1 MSICLVDPAKRR
13 GRLTTTSRCTD
24 SYQLDHHQE
33 IQTIFCVDPIH
44 SNRMSFPVDTRGSS
58 IAPQVCVLRCA
69 GHDAKTYPRTLA
81 LATTL
86 ALSAFLVGCGSTP
99 VAGGTHPGAA
109 VAADGTRP
117 GVPVAAD
124 FLGLSIE
131 WCNAQTVLGQ
141 ASTGGADAIF
151 AQYVANLRAYGAGP
165 MSIRIGGNSTDTGGS
180 CGTPTG
186 IQSVQ
191 SMNQFARDTGAK
203 FSFGLNMV
211 SDDLPASKAQAAA
224 YCAGMPS
231 GAIAAFEIGNE
242 PDLYTTAGWTA
253 NTYSDELSQYLAGV
267 LAAQPCT
274 SNLMGPSF
282 ASFNGSHGDF
292 TPNIQDILATNHGK
306 GLGTVTQHY
315 YAGANTVTS
324 GFLLTTAADNGPAR
338 ALPELQAA
346 HALGMTYRVDEMNS
360 AWGGGAARVS
370 NAFESALWFIENAAE
385 LAAEGVDGINV
396 HGGMLAGK
404 GYNYYTPFFITAG
417 GGGSFSL
424 NNDGSFPATAP
435 LYYGMLFFARAI
447 NGAHSTISPA
457 SIGTNANIDAWST
470 VDGAGTERLIMA
482 NRDIANGAQV
492 VIAQSASTASVCYL
506 EAPSY
511 SSTNGLKIF
520 SNFAGTTYQTF
531 DTSTDGSPTGTAG
544 WDVLMP
550 NDGSFTIPIA
560 AAQAAIVTF
569 GVSTGC

>member
-1 MSICLVDPAKRR
+1 MK
-13 GRLTTTSRCTD
+13 
-24 SYQLDHHQE
+24 
-33 IQTIFCVDPIH
+33 
-44 SNRMSFPVDTRGSS
+44 N
-58 IAPQVCVLRCA
+58 
-69 GHDAKTYPRTLA
+69 YPCDLA
-81 LATTL
+81 MA
-86 ALSAFLVGCGSTP
+86 ASMVLSAFLAGCGYTP
-99 VAGGTHPGAA
+99 VAG
-109 VAADGTRP
+109 GTRP

-124 FLGLSIE
+124 FLGFSIE

-191 SMNQFARDTGAK
+191 AMNEFARATGTK
-203 FSFGLNMV
+203 FSLGVNMA
-211 SDDLPASKAQAAA
+211 SHDLAASKAQAAA
-224 YCAGMPS
+224 YYAGMPTGS
-231 GAIAAFEIGNE
+231 IAAFEIGNE
-242 PDLYTTAGWTA
+242 PDLYTTPGWNA
-253 NTYSDELSQYLAGV
+253 STYSGELSQYLAGV
-267 LAAQPCT
+267 LSAQPCT

-282 ASFNGSHGDF
+282 ASFNGRHGDF
-292 TPNIQDILATNHGK
+292 MPNIQDILVTNQGK

-315 YAGANTVTS
+315 YAGANTATS
-324 GFLLTTAADNGPAR
+324 GFLLTTAADSGPDL

-346 HALGMTYRVDEMNS
+346 HALGMTYRVNEMNS
-360 AWGGGAARVS
+360 AWGGGAAGVS
-370 NAFESALWFIENAAE
+370 NAFESALWFIDNAAK

-424 NNDGSFPATAP
+424 NNRGSSPATAP

-447 NGAHSTISPA
+447 HGANSTISPV
-457 SIGTNANIDAWST
+457 SVSTSTDIDAWST
-470 VDGAGTERLIMA
+470 VDGAGTERLIMV
-482 NRDIANGAQV
+482 NRDTANGAQV
-492 VIAQSASTASVCYL
+492 VVAQSASTASVCYL

-511 SSTNGLKIF
+511 SSTSGLKIF

-531 DTSTDGSPTGTAG
+531 DTSTDGSPTGTVG
-544 WDVLMP
+544 WDVLTP
-550 NDGSFTIPIA
+550 NDGSFTIPIG

-569 GVSTGC
+569 GLSTGC

>member
-1 MSICLVDPAKRR
+1 MSICLVDPVKRKA
-13 GRLTTTSRCTD
+13 RLTRPSRCTC
-24 SYQLDHHQE
+24 SYRLDHHQE
-33 IQTIFCVDPIH
+33 DQTILCVGPIH
-44 SNRMSFPVDTRGSS
+44 GSRISVLADTGGTS
-58 IAPQVCVLRCA
+58 IAPQVSVLRCA
-69 GHDAKTYPRTLA
+69 GHDMKNYPRNLA
-81 LATTL
+81 MATSL
-86 ALSAFLVGCGSTP
+86 VLSAFFAGCGSTP
-99 VAGGTHPGAA
+99 VAG
-109 VAADGTRP
+109 GTRP

-141 ASTGGADAIF
+141 ASAGGVDAIF

-165 MSIRIGGNSTDTGGS
+165 ISIRIGGNSSDTGGS

-191 SMNQFARDTGAK
+191 AMNEFRRDTGAK

-211 SDDLPASKAQAAA
+211 SDNLPASKAQATA

-231 GAIAAFEIGNE
+231 GSIAAFEIGNE
-242 PDLYTTAGWTA
+242 PDLYTTVGWTA
-253 NTYSDELSQYLAGV
+253 NTYSGELSQYLAGV
-267 LAAQPCT
+267 LAAQSCT

-292 TPNIQDILATNHGK
+292 TPNTQDILAANQGK

-315 YAGANTVTS
+315 YAGANTATS

-360 AWGGGAARVS
+360 AWGGGAAGVS

-404 GYNYYTPFFITAG
+404 NSGQYTPFFITARG
-417 GGGSFSL
+417 GGTFRP
-424 NNDGSFPATAP
+424 NNPRSSPGPAP

-457 SIGTNANIDAWST
+457 TISTNANIDAWST
-470 VDGAGTERLIMA
+470 VDGAGTAR
-482 NRDIANGAQV
+482 
-492 VIAQSASTASVCYL
+492 
-506 EAPSY
+506 
-511 SSTNGLKIF
+511 
-520 SNFAGTTYQTF
+520 
-531 DTSTDGSPTGTAG
+531 
-544 WDVLMP
+544 
-550 NDGSFTIPIA
+550 
-560 AAQAAIVTF
+560 
-569 GVSTGC
+569 

>member
-1 MSICLVDPAKRR
+1 MSICLVDPVKRKA
-13 GRLTTTSRCTD
+13 RLTMLSRCTD
-24 SYQLDHHQE
+24 SYRLDHHQE
-33 IQTIFCVDPIH
+33 EQTILCVDPIH
-44 SNRMSFPVDTRGSS
+44 GSRMSVLADTSESS
-58 IAPQVCVLRCA
+58 IARQLSALRCT
-69 GHDAKTYPRTLA
+69 GHDIKNYSRNLA
-81 LATTL
+81 MAASLV
-86 ALSAFLVGCGSTP
+86 LSAFLAGCGNTP
-99 VAGGTHPGAA
+99 VAGGTLPGAA

-124 FLGLSIE
+124 FLGLSME
-131 WCNAQTVLGQ
+131 WCSAQTVLGQ

-165 MSIRIGGNSTDTGGS
+165 MWIRIGGNSTDTGGS

-191 SMNQFARDTGAK
+191 AMNEFARDTGTK

-211 SDDLPASKAQAAA
+211 SDDLPASEAQAAA

-231 GAIAAFEIGNE
+231 GSIVGFEIGNE
-242 PDLYTTAGWTA
+242 PDVYNTPGWNA
-253 NTYSDELSQYLAGV
+253 STYSGELSQYLAGV
-267 LAAQPCT
+267 LAAQSCT

-282 ASFNGSHGDF
+282 DF
-292 TPNIQDILATNHGK
+292 SYAHHFMPSIKDLLVTNRGK

-315 YAGANTVTS
+315 YAGTNAVKP
-324 GFLLTTAADNGPAR
+324 GFLLTPAADSGPEQ
-338 ALPELQAA
+338 LLSDVQTA
-346 HALGMTYRVDEMNS
+346 HALGMAYRVDEMNS
-360 AWGGGAARVS
+360 AWGGGAPGVS

-385 LAAEGVDGINV
+385 LAAEGVDGINI

-424 NNDGSFPATAP
+424 NNGGSFPATAP
-435 LYYGMLFFARAI
+435 LYYGMLFFARAT
-447 NGAHSTISPA
+447 NGAHSTISRA
-457 SIGTNANIDAWST
+457 SVTTSANIDAWST
-470 VDGAGTERLIMA
+470 VDGAGTERLIMV

-492 VIAQSASTASVCYL
+492 VVAQSASTASVCYL

-511 SSTNGLKIF
+511 SSTSGLKIF
-520 SNFAGTTYQTF
+520 SNFEGTTYQTF
-531 DTSTDGSPTGTAG
+531 DTSTDGSPTGTVG
-544 WDVLMP
+544 WDVLTP
-550 NDGSFTIPIA
+550 NDGSFTIPIG

-569 GVSTGC
+569 GLSTGC

>member
-1 MSICLVDPAKRR
+1 MK
-13 GRLTTTSRCTD
+13 
-24 SYQLDHHQE
+24 
-33 IQTIFCVDPIH
+33 
-44 SNRMSFPVDTRGSS
+44 N
-58 IAPQVCVLRCA
+58 
-69 GHDAKTYPRTLA
+69 YPRTLTM
-81 LATTL
+81 ATAL

-141 ASTGGADAIF
+141 ASSGGADAIF

-267 LAAQPCT
+267 LARHR
-274 SNLMGPSF
+274 PSRR
-282 ASFNGSHGDF
+282 S
-292 TPNIQDILATNHGK
+292 
-306 GLGTVTQHY
+306 
-315 YAGANTVTS
+315 
-324 GFLLTTAADNGPAR
+324 
-338 ALPELQAA
+338 
-346 HALGMTYRVDEMNS
+346 
-360 AWGGGAARVS
+360 
-370 NAFESALWFIENAAE
+370 
-385 LAAEGVDGINV
+385 
-396 HGGMLAGK
+396 
-404 GYNYYTPFFITAG
+404 
-417 GGGSFSL
+417 
-424 NNDGSFPATAP
+424 
-435 LYYGMLFFARAI
+435 
-447 NGAHSTISPA
+447 
-457 SIGTNANIDAWST
+457 
-470 VDGAGTERLIMA
+470 
-482 NRDIANGAQV
+482 
-492 VIAQSASTASVCYL
+492 
-506 EAPSY
+506 
-511 SSTNGLKIF
+511 
-520 SNFAGTTYQTF
+520 
-531 DTSTDGSPTGTAG
+531 
-544 WDVLMP
+544 
-550 NDGSFTIPIA
+550 
-560 AAQAAIVTF
+560 
-569 GVSTGC
+569 

>member
-1 MSICLVDPAKRR
+1 MLV
-13 GRLTTTSRCTD
+13 
-24 SYQLDHHQE
+24 
-33 IQTIFCVDPIH
+33 
-44 SNRMSFPVDTRGSS
+44 PVDTGGSS
-58 IAPQVCVLRCA
+58 IAPQVSVLRCA
-69 GHDAKTYPRTLA
+69 GHDLKNYPRTLA
-81 LATTL
+81 MAATLVLSVFLA
-86 ALSAFLVGCGSTP
+86 GCGSTP
-99 VAGGTHPGAA
+99 VAGGTSTGAA
-109 VAADGTRP
+109 VAADETPP

-141 ASTGGADAIF
+141 ASAGGADAIF

-180 CGTPTG
+180 CGAPTG

-191 SMNQFARDTGAK
+191 AMNEFARDTGAK

-224 YCAGMPS
+224 YCAAMPG
-231 GAIAAFEIGNE
+231 GAVTSFEIGNE
-242 PDLYTTAGWTA
+242 PDVYATPGWNA
-253 NTYSDELSQYLAGV
+253 STYSDELTQYLAGV
-267 LAAQPCT
+267 LAAQSCT

-282 ASFNGSHGDF
+282 DF
-292 TPNIQDILATNHGK
+292 SYAHHFMPSIKDLLVTNRGK
-306 GLGTVTQHY
+306 GLGTLTQHY
-315 YAGANTVTS
+315 YAGTNAVKP
-324 GFLLTTAADNGPAR
+324 GFLLTPAADGGPEQ
-338 ALPELQAA
+338 LLSDVQTA

-360 AWGGGAARVS
+360 AWGGGAPGVS
-370 NAFESALWFIENAAE
+370 NAFESALWFLDNAAK
-385 LAAEGVDGINV
+385 LAAEGVDGINI

-424 NNDGSFPATAP
+424 NNRSSSPATAP

-447 NGAHSTISPA
+447 NGANSTISPA
-457 SIGTNANIDAWST
+457 SVTTSANIDAWST
-470 VDGAGTERLIMA
+470 VDGAGTERLIMV
-482 NRDIANGAQV
+482 NHDIANGAQV
-492 VIAQSASTASVCYL
+492 VVAQSASTASVCYL

-511 SSTNGLKIF
+511 GSTSGLKIF

-531 DTSTDGSPTGTAG
+531 DSSTDGLPTGTVG
-544 WDVLMP
+544 WDVLTP
-550 NDGSFTIPIA
+550 SDGSFEIPIGPT
-560 AAQAAIVTF
+560 QAAIVTF

>member
-1 MSICLVDPAKRR
+1 MSICLVDPVKRKA
-13 GRLTTTSRCTD
+13 RLTMLSRCTY
-24 SYQLDHHQE
+24 SYRLDHHQE
-33 IQTIFCVDPIH
+33 DQTILCVGPIH
-44 SNRMSFPVDTRGSS
+44 GSRISVLADTGGTS
-58 IAPQVCVLRCA
+58 IAPQVSVLRCA
-69 GHDAKTYPRTLA
+69 GHDMKNYPRTLA
-81 LATTL
+81 MAASLV
-86 ALSAFLVGCGSTP
+86 LSAFLAGCGSTP
-99 VAGGTHPGAA
+99 VAGGTNTGAA
-109 VAADGTRP
+109 VAADGTPP

-141 ASTGGADAIF
+141 ASAGGADAIF

-165 MSIRIGGNSTDTGGS
+165 MWIRIGGNSTDTGGS
-180 CGTPTG
+180 CSTTTG

-191 SMNQFARDTGAK
+191 AMNEFARSTGAK
-203 FSFGLNMV
+203 FSFGVNMV
-211 SDDLPASKAQAAA
+211 SDNLPASKGQAAA

-231 GAIAAFEIGNE
+231 EAIAGFEIGNE
-242 PDLYTTAGWTA
+242 PDMYTTPGWNA
-253 NTYSDELSQYLAGV
+253 STYSGELSQYLAGV
-267 LAAQPCT
+267 LAAQSCT

-292 TPNIQDILATNHGK
+292 TPNIQDILATNQGK

-315 YAGANTVTS
+315 YAGPNTATS

-360 AWGGGAARVS
+360 AWGGGAAGVS

-385 LAAEGVDGINV
+385 LAAEGVDGINI

-404 GYNYYTPFFITAG
+404 NSGQYTPFFITAG

-424 NNDGSFPATAP
+424 NNRGSSPATAP

-457 SIGTNANIDAWST
+457 TVSTSANIDAWST
-470 VDGAGTERLIMA
+470 VDGDGIVRLIMV
-482 NRDIANGAQV
+482 NRDTTSGAQV
-492 VIAQSASTASVCYL
+492 VVAQSTSTASVCYL

-511 SSTNGLKIF
+511 SSTSGLKIF

-531 DTSTDGSPTGTAG
+531 DTSTDGSPTGTIG
-544 WDVLMP
+544 WDVLTP
-550 NDGSFTIPIA
+550 NDGSFEIPIGPT
-560 AAQAAIVTF
+560 QAAIVTF

>member
-1 MSICLVDPAKRR
+1 MSICSIDPVKRR
-13 GRLTTTSRCTD
+13 ARLTMLSRYTY
-24 SYQLDHHQE
+24 SYGLDHHQDD
-33 IQTIFCVDPIH
+33 QTILCVDPFH
-44 SNRMSFPVDTRGSS
+44 GSRMSVPADTGGSS
-58 IAPQVCVLRCA
+58 IAPQVSVLRCT
-69 GHDAKTYPRTLA
+69 GHDMKNYPRNLA
-81 LATTL
+81 MAASLV
-86 ALSAFLVGCGSTP
+86 LSAFLAGCGNTP
-99 VAGGTHPGAA
+99 VAGGTRTGAL

-141 ASTGGADAIF
+141 ASAGGADAIF

-191 SMNQFARDTGAK
+191 AMNEFARATGAK
-203 FSFGLNMV
+203 FSFGLNMA
-211 SDDLPASKAQAAA
+211 SHDLAASKAQAAA

-231 GAIAAFEIGNE
+231 GSIAAFEIGNE

-253 NTYSDELSQYLAGV
+253 NTYSGELSQYLAGV
-267 LAAQPCT
+267 LSVQSCA

-282 ASFNGSHGDF
+282 ASFNGRHGDF
-292 TPNIQDILATNHGK
+292 VPNIQDILATNQGK

-315 YAGANTVTS
+315 YAGANTATP
-324 GFLLTTAADNGPAR
+324 GFLLTTAADSGPER
-338 ALPELQAA
+338 VLPELQAT
-346 HALGMTYRVDEMNS
+346 HALGMTYRIDEMNS
-360 AWGGGAARVS
+360 AWGGGAAGVS
-370 NAFESALWFIENAAE
+370 NTFESALWFIENAAE
-385 LAAEGVDGINV
+385 LAAEGVDGINI
-396 HGGMLAGK
+396 HGGMLAGR

-424 NNDGSFPATAP
+424 NNRGSSPATAP

-457 SIGTNANIDAWST
+457 SISTNANIDAWSA
-470 VDGAGTERLIMA
+470 VDGAGTERLIMV

-492 VIAQSASTASVCYL
+492 VVAQSASTASVCYL

-511 SSTNGLKIF
+511 SSTSGLKIF
-520 SNFAGTTYQTF
+520 SDFAGTTYQTF
-531 DTSTDGSPTGTAG
+531 DTSTDGSPTGTVG
-544 WDVLMP
+544 WDVLTP
-550 NDGSFTIPIA
+550 NDGSFTIPMGA
-560 AAQAAIVTF
+560 TQAAIVTF